1 MLLLLKAAESVARG
15 YSGAADEETSQRSH
29 RRKKKINKGRWT
41 KDEDEKLK
49 ELVDEIGSDNWREV
63 ASNFSDRTELQC
75 HQRWQKV
82 LNPELVKGPWTKE
95 EDDKVVELVRK
106 YGPKR
111 WSLIAQHL
119 KGRIGKQCRERW
131 HNHLNPDIKKTA
143 WTEDED
149 RIIYQAH
156 ITMGNKWAEIAKLLP
171 GRTDNSI
178 KNHWNSTMRR
188 KVESSGYDHYRKVR
202 YNVSDKRYGKGTVY
216 PGKKEKRR
224 RADSTSDVYS
234 DLCSSSSSSL
244 LDDLPSMAVSKQ
256 EDISLSGSSQHR
268 SGSNLTNIKPK
279 VKKQDL
285 LSSTY
290 EKRRGDVRSSTN
302 HGLMSPFRTFGLSES
317 DSLFGSDPSTWSN
330 FSSFDRTSSVKNIR
344 LSKLTSPGTTGYR
357 FDGNSLEAL
366 QTDGGSLI
374 PITSSVMQTRFSTPP
389 TILRRGKKR
398 KSGDLDTSCISNL
411 ETTFLSS
418 PKGATP
424 IKSLPF
430 SPSQFLNSPVHSS
443 KLQTSTPACDNKTQI
458 SVVNTTLNT
467 PGLLEASSGE
477 DPFRTPRI
485 RRELLSVSPRTPTPF
500 KNALKV
506 LNETKMA
513 HTPDNFEADFNEI
526 IKREEEESGLQL
538 STSAEKTPRR
548 VRTSLEVKYA
558 QLSKTATAAPSA
570 SSSRLDES
578 QDVVDQH
585 NAVITVEDSGI
596 VQTTMRSSSDDSSL
610 IKPSEIFG
618 QQSPSVTPSIVPS
631 TTVVSGKNAAQST
644 RVERFLCPS
653 AVDFQRHRRKGHPM
667 RLIRFQETPQKSAL
681 PKFDTTWEQ
690 VACGKTPDQQ
700 LLTQQAHQFFANYRA
715 AARTLHFSTTTVA

>member
-15 YSGAADEETSQRSH
+15 YSGSADEETSQRSN

-49 ELVDEIGSDNWREV
+49 DLVDEIGSENWKEV
-63 ASNFSDRTELQC
+63 ARQFSDRTDVQC
-75 HQRWQKV
+75 LQRWQKV

-95 EDDKVVELVRK
+95 EDDKVVELVRR

-188 KVESSGYDHYRKVR
+188 KVESAGYDHYRKVR
-202 YNVSDKRYGKGTVY
+202 YHVSDKRYVKGTLHS
-216 PGKKEKRR
+216 GKKDKRR
-224 RADSTSDVYS
+224 RLDSTNSIYNGPY
-234 DLCSSSSSSL
+234 SSSSGEDS
-244 LDDLPSMAVSKQ
+244 PTVTTSKKRGVTFT
-256 EDISLSGSSQHR
+256 DSNQHR
-268 SGSNLTNIKPK
+268 SRQNLTNIKPK
-279 VKKQDL
+279 PSKQDIL
-285 LSSTY
+285 TSPSGKSRVET
-290 EKRRGDVRSSTN
+290 RSSTN
-302 HGLMSPFRTFGLSES
+302 HGLMSPFRTFGLSDG
-317 DSLFGSDPSTWSN
+317 DSLFDNDPSSWSDI
-330 FSSFDRTSSVKNIR
+330 SLDKTSTGRGIM

-357 FDGNSLEAL
+357 FDGNSLASL

-374 PITSSVMQTRFSTPP
+374 PITSPVMQTRFSTPP

-398 KSGDLDTSCISNL
+398 KQFGDLDTGYMANP
-411 ETTFLSS
+411 ETSLSS
-418 PKGATP
+418 PKGSTP

-430 SPSQFLNSPVHSS
+430 SPSQFLNSPVHAS
-443 KLQTSTPACDNKTQI
+443 KPQTSTPANIKTQC
-458 SVVNTTLNT
+458 SFANTTLNT
-467 PGLLEASSGE
+467 PGLLETSSSE

-485 RRELLSVSPRTPTPF
+485 RRTLLSVSPRTPTPF

-513 HTPDNFEADFNEI
+513 HTPDNYEADFNEI
-526 IKREEEESGLQL
+526 IKREEEESGVQL
-538 STSAEKTPRR
+538 SSSVEKTPRR
-548 VRTSLEVKYA
+548 VRTSLEEKYA
-558 QLSKTATAAPSA
+558 QLSKTAVVVPSA
-570 SSSRLDES
+570 TTSRLEES
-578 QDVVDQH
+578 QDLLEQQSPVV
-585 NAVITVEDSGI
+585 TVEDSGI
-596 VQTTMRSSSDDSSL
+596 AQTTLKSPTADASL
-610 IKPSEIFG
+610 IKPSDIFG
-618 QQSPSVTPSIVPS
+618 EHNLFVTPSTVPN
-631 TTVVSGKNAAQST
+631 TTAVSGKNAVQST
-644 RVERFLCPS
+644 SVEPFLCPS
-653 AVDFQRHRRKGHPM
+653 AVDLQRHRRKGHPM
-667 RLIRFQETPQKSAL
+667 RRLRSQETPQKSTPLKLDSA
-681 PKFDTTWEQ
+681 WEQ

-715 AARTLHFSTTTVA
+715 AARTLHFNTTTVA